1 MSVTVTNVTPANN
14 SVALGWNSNPAANT
28 DANAY
33 VATDPAD
40 FNTPDCIS
48 VPADQSGLLP
58 GVTSFTATP
67 AGLTPGTSYYA
78 MCEAD
83 GADSTVTP
91 FKTTGNPPGPT
102 PTVHLIPK
110 GDNDGDGPDWDG
122 YPAQIIMVKT
132 RVTSLSNPKVRVSGI
147 TVNYAI
153 SGGTGKGTLKKTS
166 AVSNMHGI
174 AKVPFVCGKKGDV
187 TITATSAQ
195 ADAPATCVVH
205 IV

>member
-1 MSVTVTNVTPANN
+1 MAVTIMSKTPANN
-14 SVALGWNSNPAANT
+14 SIVLGWNSTPAANV

-33 VATDPAD
+33 VATDPSD
-40 FNTPDCIS
+40 FNTPNCIS
-48 VPADQSGLLP
+48 VSADQSGLLP
-58 GVTSFTATP
+58 GVNNFTATVT
-67 AGLTPGTSYYA
+67 GLTSGTPYYV

-83 GADSTVTP
+83 GVDSAVDS
-91 FKTTGNPPGPT
+91 FQTTGNPPGPT

-122 YPAQIIMVKT
+122 HPAEIIIIKT
-132 RVTSLSNPKVRVSGI
+132 RVTSLSNPSVRVSGI

-153 SGGTGKGTLKKTS
+153 SGGSGTGKLKKTS

-174 AKVPFVCGKKGDV
+174 ARVPFVCGKKGDV
-187 TITATSAQ
+187 NITATSAQ
-195 ADAPATCVVH
+195 ADAPAACVVH

>member
-1 MSVTVTNVTPANN
+1 MAVTISNLAPADT
-14 SVALGWNSNPAANT
+14 SVALGWNANPAANT

-40 FNTPDCIS
+40 FNTPNCIS
-48 VPADQSGLLP
+48 IPADQSGLLP

-67 AGLTPGTSYYA
+67 TGLTPGTSYYA

-122 YPAQIIMVKT
+122 HPSEIVIIKT
-132 RVTSLSNPKVRVSGI
+132 RVTSLSNPGVRVSGI
-147 TVNYAI
+147 TVNFTI
-153 SGGTGKGTLKKTS
+153 SGGAGTGKLKRAS
-166 AVSNMHGI
+166 AVSNMHGV
-174 AKVPFVCGKKGDV
+174 ARVPFVCGQKGNV
-187 TITATSAQ
+187 VITATAAQ
-195 ADAPATCVVH
+195 ADAPATLVVN
-205 IV
+205 IG